1 MQLFWDDFR
10 HLAKSGFPL
19 PALPDEVVPSGRLVP
34 CALFDTLS
42 PRMPGER
49 IGDANV
55 LGVDTTFDL
64 SGHGT
69 LLAAY
74 ILRSSFSASVVP
86 VPVLDVDAR
95 GSASQLARG
104 LSAAFSFEPKVFC
117 LGLCTQNSR
126 DVDLLAPLFCQ
137 ASDRGIL
144 SVSAHPDGVALA
156 IPASLPSVIGC
167 TAVAELGGVHATV
180 SVVGRRIFVRTPV
193 LKRGKVWFAPSSIA
207 TAVAA
212 GILCDLRTHYGALTQ
227 SQALSAIT
235 EHRGWWNRGVEDA

>member
-1 MQLFWDDFR
+1 MQSFWDDFR

-19 PALPDEVVPSGRLVP
+19 PARPDETVPSGRLIP

-42 PRMPGER
+42 PRLPGEH
-49 IGDANV
+49 IEDANV
-55 LGVDTTFDL
+55 LGTDPTFDL

-74 ILRSSFSASVVP
+74 ILRSSFSALVVP
-86 VPVLDVDAR
+86 FPVLDVDAR

-104 LSAAFSFEPKVFC
+104 LAAAFSIELRVFC
-117 LGLCTQNSR
+117 LGLCTQDSR
-126 DVDLLAPLFCQ
+126 DVDLLAPLFDE

-144 SVSAHPDGVALA
+144 SVSAHPEGLALA

-167 TAVAELGGVHATV
+167 TAVAERGGVHATV
-180 SVVGRRIFVRTPV
+180 SVVGRRILVRTPV
-193 LKRGKVWFAPSSIA
+193 LKRGEVWFAPSSIA

-212 GILCDLRTHYGALTQ
+212 GILCDLRNHYGALTQ
-227 SQALSAIT
+227 SQALAAIT
-235 EHRGWWNRGVEDA
+235 EHRGWWNRGVEDE